1 MNVMAPST
9 YGLEQERNIRGL
21 GPNNPGS
28 AKNNRST
35 APSKI
40 ATLRGYCTCHCSQQE
55 AG

>member
-1 MNVMAPST
+1 MMAPST
-9 YGLEQERNIRGL
+9 YGL

-40 ATLRGYCTCHCSQQE
+40 VTHRGYCTRYCSQKE